1 MVKRMSQPAR
11 WKIGL
16 AAMSLVGLLLAVAGM
31 TSEPAAMEN
40 LQDRLVL
47 DLPGWLWIPFILLLS
62 LETIFI
68 ARLLIPALLAGRKRR
83 QGQRSTS
90 AAVVFLLLAATAFW
104 VVPPKN
110 VSVIDDLLGNVVTKG
125 DPASP
130 AESSADSPP
139 AVHSELVS
147 GVVET
152 LLLALALIGFGVA
165 AWLYLGTRQPQ
176 GHGTPRTFAPSALQM
191 AVEDSLSDLRHLP
204 DVRLAI
210 IRCYDR
216 FERALAGVDVR
227 RAPWETAMEFMRT
240 ALKRPGLP
248 RDDVHE
254 LTSLFELARF
264 SRHELGPEHRERAWN
279 ALMAVREGIEGE
291 AR

>member
-1 MVKRMSQPAR
+1 MSQPAR

-31 TSEPAAMEN
+31 TSEAAAMEN
-40 LQDRLVL
+40 LRGRLVL
-47 DLPGWLWIPFILLLS
+47 DLPRWLWIPFIVLLS
-62 LETIFI
+62 LETLFI

-90 AAVVFLLLAATAFW
+90 AAVVLLLLAATALW
-104 VVPPKN
+104 VAPPKK
-110 VSVIDDLLGNVVTKG
+110 VGVIDDLLGNLVGKAG
-125 DPASP
+125 PASP
-130 AESSADSPP
+130 AEPTADPPP

-147 GVVET
+147 GVLAT
-152 LLLALALIGFGVA
+152 LLLALALIGSGVF
-165 AWLYLGTRQPQ
+165 AWLYLGTRQWQ
-176 GHGTPRTFAPSALQM
+176 SRGTPRPSAPSALQT
-191 AVEDSLSDLRHLP
+191 AVEDSLDDLRHLP

-216 FERALAGVDVR
+216 FERALAGAEVR

-264 SRHELGPEHRERAWN
+264 SHHELGPGHRERAWN
-279 ALMAVREGIEGE
+279 ALMAVKDVLEKEVR
-291 AR
+291 

>member
-1 MVKRMSQPAR
+1 MSQLAR

-31 TSEPAAMEN
+31 TSESAGTEN
-40 LQDRLVL
+40 LRGRLVL
-47 DLPGWLWIPFILLLS
+47 DLPGWLWIPFIVLLS
-62 LETIFI
+62 LETLFI
-68 ARLLIPALLAGRKRR
+68 ARLLIPALSAGRRRR

-90 AAVVFLLLAATAFW
+90 AAVVFLLLTGAALWGA
-104 VVPPKN
+104 PPKN
-110 VSVIDDLLGNVVTKG
+110 VGVLDDLLGNVVGKA

-130 AESSADSPP
+130 AESSAEAPP
-139 AVHSELVS
+139 VVHSELVS
-147 GVVET
+147 GVAET
-152 LLLALALIGFGVA
+152 LLLALALIGSGVL
-165 AWLYLGTRQPQ
+165 AWLYLGTRQWQ
-176 GHGTPRTFAPSALQM
+176 GRDTPRPSTPSALQT
-191 AVEDSLSDLRHLP
+191 AVEDSLDDLRLFP

-216 FERALAGVDVR
+216 FERALAGADVR

-248 RDDVHE
+248 RDHVHE

-264 SRHELGPEHRERAWN
+264 SQHELGPRHRERAWK
-279 ALMAVREGIEGE
+279 ALMAVKGVLESEVR
-291 AR
+291 

>member
-1 MVKRMSQPAR
+1 MSQRAHL
-11 WKIGL
+11 KIGL
-16 AAMSLVGLLLAVAGM
+16 AAMSLVGLLVAVAGM

-40 LQDRLVL
+40 LRGKLVL
-47 DLPGWLWIPFILLLS
+47 DLPGWLWIPFILLMS
-62 LETIFI
+62 LEVLFI

-83 QGQRSTS
+83 EGQRSTS
-90 AAVVFLLLAATAFW
+90 AAIVFLLLAATALW

-110 VSVIDDLLGNVVTKG
+110 VGVIDDLLGSPVRKADT
-125 DPASP
+125 ASP
-130 AESSADSPP
+130 AESSADAPP

-147 GVVET
+147 GVLET
-152 LLLALALIGFGVA
+152 LLVALALIGFGVV

-176 GHGTPRTFAPSALQM
+176 GHHTPRPPAPSALQM
-191 AVEDSLSDLRHLP
+191 AVEDSLDDLRHIP

-216 FERALAGVDVR
+216 FERVLAGADVR
-227 RAPWETAMEFMRT
+227 RAPWQTAMEFMHT

-264 SRHELGPEHRERAWN
+264 SQHELGPGHRERAWK
-279 ALMAVREGIEGE
+279 ALMAAKEVLEKEVR
-291 AR
+291 